1 MDMAECATQCK
12 PILVITADD
21 VLRRWVGYS
30 PSELAVMQGNAQE
43 IFCIQFLLYVLQS
56 GALEASLQE
65 DQGAFLVF
73 LNATG
78 RVPAKRAAKQR
89 EGA

>member
-1 MDMAECATQCK
+1 MDMVECVTRCK
-12 PILVITADD
+12 SISIITADD

-30 PSELAVMQGNAQE
+30 PGELTVMHGCAQE

-65 DQGAFLVF
+65 NQEAFIVF
-73 LNATG
+73 LNATA
-78 RVPAKRAAKQR
+78 RVPAKRAAK
-89 EGA
+89 